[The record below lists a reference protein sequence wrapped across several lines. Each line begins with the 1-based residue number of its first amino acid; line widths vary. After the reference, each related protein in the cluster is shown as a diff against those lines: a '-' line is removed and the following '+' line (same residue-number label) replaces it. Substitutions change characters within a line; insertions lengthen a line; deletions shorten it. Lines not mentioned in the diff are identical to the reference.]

1 MVSVSPCHTLGRE
14 LGDLVHPFEPRLVM
28 TSTALVQTEIRRFLR
43 SEDPEVLCITGK
55 WGVGKTYTWQAEL
68 DRARAARSVG
78 LKRYSYVSL
87 FGINSLEGL
96 KLSIFE
102 NLEFL
107 DAPPLSRFDQAVQ
120 TAKSVAA
127 QAKKWSDLASTLPV
141 IGGALT
147 KAGPLYFSAVRN
159 QIICIDDLERRGS
172 GLSVK
177 DVFGLISF
185 LREQRGCK
193 IVLLL
198 NADALEGEGQAEF
211 ETYFERVVDARL
223 VFVPTAADA
232 IAIALQ
238 KNDKISSLLRHNC
251 ETLGISNIRVIKKIE
266 RLARQVEPLLNQ
278 FAPEITA
285 SALKSLAL
293 FGWSEFQPDEAPP
306 IEYYRVSSFERYFAR
321 EDKKK
326 QPSPQERDWDTLLT
340 KYEFTHMDDL
350 DKELLA
356 FVDSGILDLDRIN
369 STAATLNEQVS
380 LQRSSGSYEQ
390 SWRPFHDSFDDNLGE
405 VTKSIVD
412 SLRTNI
418 AVVSLSN
425 FDTTVRIRKVG

>member
-1 MVSVSPCHTLGRE
+1 
-14 LGDLVHPFEPRLVM
+14 
-28 TSTALVQTEIRRFLR
+28 
-43 SEDPEVLCITGK
+43 
-55 WGVGKTYTWQAEL
+55 
-68 DRARAARSVG
+68 
-78 LKRYSYVSL
+78 
-87 FGINSLEGL
+87 
-96 KLSIFE
+96 
-102 NLEFL
+102 
-107 DAPPLSRFDQAVQ
+107 
-120 TAKSVAA
+120 VAA

-293 FGWSEFQPDEAPP
+293 FGWSKFQPDEAPP
-306 IEYYRVSSFERYFAR
+306 IEYYR

-326 QPSPQERDWDTLLT
+326 QPSPQERDWDKSMNSLTWMTLTRNCWHL
-340 KYEFTHMDDL
+340 
-350 DKELLA
+350 
-356 FVDSGILDLDRIN
+356 S
-369 STAATLNEQVS
+369 
-380 LQRSSGSYEQ
+380 
-390 SWRPFHDSFDDNLGE
+390 
-405 VTKSIVD
+405 
-412 SLRTNI
+412 I
-418 AVVSLSN
+418 AVY
-425 FDTTVRIRKVG
+425 